1 MDKNEQPELMF
12 DLGTAYDMFFS
23 LHVLHHPEDYG
34 LRGSWAAG
42 VRSRVP
48 AEDRKIL
55 ESAEL
60 ILHVPIT
67 WIHSL
72 PSPKDGA
79 TVLWALGQLSPAERL
94 PAMGFNPGMPCEIDE
109 IFKDVASKGF
119 WSEEDFEA
127 YKRAIKNKG
136 EKKPKPKVLRES
148 LEWWSRSEEF
158 GEKILSALQSYQQV
172 FFAEEEMR
180 IRPALEES
188 ITRAREMA
196 KRMEVKALLE
206 ELSQGV
212 SSTEWQSFTEIALAP
227 SFWITPF
234 IVYSE
239 VSDQRM
245 VFMYG
250 ARPNDASLVPGE
262 MVPDAILRALKA
274 LADPTRMKILR
285 HLAAEPH
292 TPAQLSRK
300 LRLRAPTVIHHLKA
314 LRLAGL
320 VHLTVE
326 AGGEK
331 RYAMRTE
338 MVKETCDNLQDF
350 LLRPLNDT

>member
-1 MDKNEQPELMF
+1 MDKNEQPELF
-12 DLGTAYDMFFS
+12 WDLGTAYDMFFS
-23 LHVLHHPEDYG
+23 LHVIHHPEDYG

-48 AEDRKIL
+48 AEERKIL
-55 ESAEL
+55 ESCEL
-60 ILHVPIT
+60 ILHVPVT
-67 WIHSL
+67 WIQSL

-94 PAMGFNPGMPCEIDE
+94 PALSFNPGMPCEVEE
-109 IFKDVASKGF
+109 IFQEVATKGS
-119 WSEEDFEA
+119 WSDDDYEA
-127 YKRAIKNKG
+127 YRSAIKDKG

-148 LEWWSRSEEF
+148 LERWSRSEEF
-158 GEKILSALQSYQQV
+158 GEKILYALQSYQQV
-172 FFAEEEMR
+172 FFAEEEIR
-180 IRPALEES
+180 IRPALKES
-188 ITRAREMA
+188 ITRAQEMA
-196 KRMEVKALLE
+196 EHMAVKALLE

-212 SSTEWQSFTEIALAP
+212 SSTEWQSFTEIVLAP

-234 IVYSE
+234 IIYTK

-250 ARPNDASLVPGE
+250 ARPDDASLVPGE

-285 HLAAEPH
+285 YLAAEPH
-292 TPAQLSRK
+292 TPAQLSRN
-300 LRLRAPTVIHHLKA
+300 LRLRAPTVIHHLNA

-320 VHLTVE
+320 VQLTVE
-326 AGGEK
+326 PGGER

-338 MVKETCDNLQDF
+338 MVKETCDKLQDF
-350 LLRPLNDT
+350 LLKPLSDA